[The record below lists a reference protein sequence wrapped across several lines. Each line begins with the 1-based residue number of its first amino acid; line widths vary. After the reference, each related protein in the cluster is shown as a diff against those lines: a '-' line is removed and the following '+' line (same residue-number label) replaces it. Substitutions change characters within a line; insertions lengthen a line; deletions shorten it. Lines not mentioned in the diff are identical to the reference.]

1 MQKLTWCAQ
10 FSMMI
15 LPISPVPWYRYPKE
29 DAPMPFELV
38 RNDIAEMTADAI
50 VNTANPQPIVGH
62 GVDAAIH
69 KKAGPQLLQA
79 RKALG
84 QLRVGQT
91 ALTPAFGLNARYVI
105 HVVGPLW
112 QGGGRNEVSILRQC
126 YQSALELAKA
136 HGCRSIAFPLLCA
149 GTQGFP
155 PALAL
160 QTAIGAFSSF
170 LVEEEMQIYLA
181 VFDTSAFTLSEKLFQ
196 RVASYIDEHYIEE
209 KIREEFDLSHS
220 ACQEDFL
227 ETRRELE
234 RRERMYIA
242 LRLEEDEE
250 ERLLTTSLAPEK
262 PLSLPQSPQDWEA
275 ILPADTPGFSQTLLA
290 LIDRTGKR
298 DAEIYKKANIDRK
311 HFSKIRS
318 NPHYQ
323 PSKSTV
329 LAFALALELDL
340 EETKDLLCCAGYA
353 LSRSQK
359 RDVIVE
365 FFLRQGHYDLMEIN
379 QVLFHFQQPLIGG

>member
-1 MQKLTWCAQ
+1 
-10 FSMMI
+10 
-15 LPISPVPWYRYPKE
+15 
-29 DAPMPFELV
+29 MPFELV

-318 NPHYQ
+318 NPHYH